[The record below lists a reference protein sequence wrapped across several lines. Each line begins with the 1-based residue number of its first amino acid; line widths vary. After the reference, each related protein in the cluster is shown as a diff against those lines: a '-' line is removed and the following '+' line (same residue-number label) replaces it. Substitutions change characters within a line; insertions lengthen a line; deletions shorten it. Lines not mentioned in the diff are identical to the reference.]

1 MPRKK
6 SESVQVTIEIDRGTY
21 EQIEQQSA
29 NWGETVTDWLMEAV
43 QENFDNKLER
53 KTPELGM
60 IPALALIF

>member
-53 KTPELGM
+53 SAPEFGV
-60 IPALALIF
+60 IRALALIF

>member
-1 MPRKK
+1 MRLPRKK

-43 QENFDNKLER
+43 QEKL
-53 KTPELGM
+53 
-60 IPALALIF
+60 

>member
-21 EQIEQQSA
+21 EQIEHQSA

-43 QENFDNKLER
+43 QEKL
-53 KTPELGM
+53 
-60 IPALALIF
+60 